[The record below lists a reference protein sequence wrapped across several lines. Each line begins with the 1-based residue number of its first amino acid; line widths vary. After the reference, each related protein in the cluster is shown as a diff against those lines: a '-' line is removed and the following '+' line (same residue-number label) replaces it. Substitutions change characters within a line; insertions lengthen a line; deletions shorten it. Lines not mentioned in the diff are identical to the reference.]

1 MCSCDF
7 GRVLRAA
14 LSAASC
20 RGATGVA
27 AVHVRGQA
35 ERGAAAGAAAVAE
48 RAAGRPVWRAER
60 AAAAAPHQR
69 PRPPPGGASEHF
81 FSHLCFLF
89 FPIYVNGTDRGMFY
103 VPEDL
108 ICSACHVVHC
118 QGSTLLIVLVTALAT
133 YTRFPDAQDGIQS
146 RRYCL

>member
-20 RGATGVA
+20 RGAAAVA

-69 PRPPPGGASEHF
+69 PRPPPGGAQRLFRPTLVFSFLSHTCQGDRQKTF
-81 FSHLCFLF
+81 F
-89 FPIYVNGTDRGMFY
+89 

-118 QGSTLLIVLVTALAT
+118 QGSTLLIVLATALAN
-133 YTRFPDAQDGIQS
+133 YTLIS
-146 RRYCL
+146 RCTG